1 MQCDELEERLAA
13 TEKERQDLHDKN
25 LELDAARSDMKR
37 QVETLKEERVKTKM
51 TAIMQKN

>member
-1 MQCDELEERLAA
+1 LQCDELEERLAA